1 MDKTQQI
8 WNRSN
13 NDLPKLR
20 EEAVDILSRTYL
32 EIGQKPSVEDIVTMA
47 SILVDDLINN
57 VKFSTLT
64 MEDVSM
70 AFRNGVRAGNEA
82 SVFLNVR
89 TWNIWLRAEKQKVS
103 KKVIEFYKQQE
114 MDYVEN
120 AKLIGGTIAKAK
132 RLKYG

>member
-1 MDKTQQI
+1 
-8 WNRSN
+8 
-13 NDLPKLR
+13 
-20 EEAVDILSRTYL
+20 
-32 EIGQKPSVEDIVTMA
+32 
-47 SILVDDLINN
+47 
-57 VKFSTLT
+57 
-64 MEDVSM
+64 MEDVSR

-114 MDYVEN
+114 IDYVEN

-132 RLKYG
+132 RLKNG

>member
-64 MEDVSM
+64 MEDVSR

-103 KKVIEFYKQQE
+103 KKVIELCSYSGHIKSFRMNGE
-114 MDYVEN
+114 LIS
-120 AKLIGGTIAKAK
+120 AKIVHSLFKV
-132 RLKYG
+132 